1 MATNLQEAAR
11 RMYSAKGFTDYG
23 KILGAGLKQA
33 VRDIAIARK
42 QEEREAKAERK
53 QRDAFALDLYAK
65 RPSINEGAV
74 PPEMLPIVKNWLL
87 DTRNQYNEA
96 VQNLS
101 GDISD
106 PSYRAAIDMANR
118 VKTNYANL
126 SSQMQMF
133 KKNQKEYLETVAT
146 TGFSNSNNQTDI
158 NLVSAVYNKDFSNF
172 TIDDNGKIVLE
183 TEQGIKTLDEVNEL
197 FESLNPKTPKQTQGI
212 STITDR
218 FRNIGMQGYDLTDS
232 DMNDAAVLLGE
243 NFADRQNTLSYA
255 LDNPGVKEF
264 ISNSLKLE
272 DGSFPDEKMHLSD
285 PNNEEGVLD
294 DEWIRNPENYD
305 VVYDKVI
312 EHGMDLI
319 KRSNQDGKSRYNT
332 RKAKEKGKDNLTSAT
347 NNISRL
353 LKSFKA
359 GRLGAFGDVYAS
371 AVPGGTD
378 YWLDELEG
386 EWMLNKQRGGT
397 ESNPELMTSYGSFKS
412 SGTAEEKAENFD
424 RLMTMLSAVDENIS
438 AAYTPELAEELAQSF
453 TSDPTTLPSSET
465 GGVIAD
471 GGAAEIIAS
480 GNEQKMTIATNQL
493 DKIDN
498 VIDTAINEH
507 WKNKNWRGL
516 YNKVNAYIIGE
527 KGKLSEGI
535 DMLNQWSI
543 PDTVTEKERKSIE
556 GEVEAQIQLG
566 FSDMDF
572 GRLGGMNK
580 NKIKQILTYIEYRRR
595 NKK

>member
-1 MATNLQEAAR
+1 
-11 RMYSAKGFTDYG
+11 GFTDYG
-23 KILGAGLKQA
+23 KILGAGLKEA

-42 QEEREAKAERK
+42 QEEREAKAQRK

-74 PPEMLPIVKNWLL
+74 PPEMLSVVKNWLL

-96 VQNLS
+96 TQNLS

-133 KKNQKEYLETVAT
+133 KENQKEYLETVAT

-319 KRSNQDGKSRYNT
+319 KRSNQDGKSRYDR
-332 RKAKEKGKDNLTSAT
+332 RKKDEQPEMNFETISTAINDLVDSFNKGDLS
-347 NNISRL
+347 
-353 LKSFKA
+353 
-359 GRLGAFGDVYAS
+359 AFGTLYNNLE
-371 AVPGGTD
+371 PGGDKYAMLPDT
-378 YWLDELEG
+378 ETNEAG
-386 EWMLNKQRGGT
+386 EEQLTGSFQMYRDAGGT
-397 ESNPELMTSYGSFKS
+397 TPKSYPMVEFAPFNTK
-412 SGTAEEKAENFD
+412 GTAEEKRQEFD
-424 RLMTMLSAVDENIS
+424 RLMKMYMGTKFGDAYNSMPESMKDKLLNFSSDNEPGGTPPPQEVPTLTLDQLNTTIKLIDEKKR
-438 AAYTPELAEELAQSF
+438 
-453 TSDPTTLPSSET
+453 
-465 GGVIAD
+465 GGVFRT
-471 GGAAEIIAS
+471 GA
-480 GNEQKMTIATNQL
+480 
-493 DKIDN
+493 DN
-498 VIDTAINEH
+498 VIMLDENGEPVTRDT
-507 WKNKNWRGL
+507 
-516 YNKVNAYIIGE
+516 YNKLIEQRDKLLEEESIDKDVNEAIIDKVNE
-527 KGKLSEGI
+527 EMARL
-535 DMLNQWSI
+535 
-543 PDTVTEKERKSIE
+543 KEILDGR
-556 GEVEAQIQLG
+556 
-566 FSDMDF
+566 DF
-572 GRLGGMNK
+572 GDGKNAEKNYLKLRDNHIRFLRNLGTKANEATK
-580 NKIKQILTYIEYRRR
+580 KEIEDIINNYR
-595 NKK
+595 